1 MKRVRI
7 EHEGSPAWGQLRDG
21 EVVLDS
27 GAALDPATAK
37 WLAPVEPS
45 KILAV
50 HLTYRSRLVDYDAR
64 QPAEPSYFLKPPSS
78 LNGHLGVIRR
88 PRGARYLNY
97 EGELAVVVGTRMHGV
112 AERDVHDYVYGY
124 DQRWGGAYRF
134 FCVSFKR
141 TVNSRTSRAASRCA
155 GSTLTVRLK

>member
-1 MKRVRI
+1 MRRVRI
-7 EHEGSPAWGQLRDG
+7 EYEGAPAWGELRDG

-27 GAALDPATAK
+27 GAALDPATVT

-112 AERDVHDYVYGY
+112 PSGT
-124 DQRWGGAYRF
+124 
-134 FCVSFKR
+134 C
-141 TVNSRTSRAASRCA
+141 TTTCTASRRPTTSGCTTSATPIAARCCA
-155 GSTLTVRLK
+155 SRDRTASCRSARRS